1 MIKTFIF
8 YWKQKLDRY
17 TLDGRGFSQ
26 IINRHKYLFLKEEIE
41 VQGPLKLVP
50 KFKILKTNKKNKH
63 RTSA

>member
-1 MIKTFIF
+1 MGVVLAKLLIDINTFF
-8 YWKQKLDRY
+8 
-17 TLDGRGFSQ
+17 F
-26 IINRHKYLFLKEEIE
+26 KEEIE